1 MKETK
6 FTHHQRA
13 LELPKILDMLAREA
27 PCEDCAELARAL
39 TPSCSLAQVEHLLHQ
54 TQDAHMLI
62 GRFGSPS
69 FGGLKNLANAMAR
82 ANAGGA
88 LSMRELLDG

>member
-1 MKETK
+1 MSDKTLS
-6 FTHHQRA
+6 HHQRA
-13 LELPKILDMLAREA
+13 LELPKVLAMLAKEA
-27 PCEDCAELARAL
+27 PCEDCARLALEL
-39 TPSCSLAQVEHLLHQ
+39 TPSSDLHEVEHLLAQ

-69 FGGLKNLANAMAR
+69 FGGLKNMANAMAR

-88 LSMRELLDG
+88 